1 MQIVYGKNLK
11 ILRISSTIK
20 SRRLC
25 LFWIFIPTID
35 PNVYVCVCVLV
46 SALLFAKVVW
56 GLANHRRML
65 A

>member
-1 MQIVYGKNLK
+1 
-11 ILRISSTIK
+11 
-20 SRRLC
+20 

-46 SALLFAKVVW
+46 STLLFAKVVW